1 MKYKSKSLIMVMS
14 FALVLLSFAG
24 AQAKWWIFGESD
36 EEVSISYL
44 FVNKSSFDETG
55 AKITLFKEMLPDGKI
70 TISGKAVAGKGKI
83 GSARVSLDGKET
95 WKDANLSEG
104 GAFEYSFS
112 PETGKTY
119 SIFVEVSDTLG
130 KTNDVAATA
139 RQLTLSE
146 RNIMSFIREALDKL
160 IAAYENH
167 DAKTFMSLVSEDFA
181 GDMTNLDRAIRK
193 DFSSFDDIDL
203 NYTLN
208 NITSDSK
215 GISVSLSYRRLLM
228 STKTGQSVKDKGVT
242 EFVFKMGDKSARI
255 YSMKNPLIFGITGAP
270 NVATG
275 TVASTTNEPV
285 IIADGRGNV
294 ALVPAQTFNQIVMD
308 DSVRI
313 TNNPDG
319 TSTIKTSDKT
329 ITVDKNG
336 QQTSGGSN
344 PSETVE
350 KGLRTIISLG
360 HPPMGFSFVNG
371 EVMTAAGDFMITGGG
386 PGFGYGFVEPSV
398 TFVDLGAK
406 SIGSVNEAP
415 ATGYANPAGMG
426 VRFEEGHTYAFK
438 LANGKYGLME
448 VKSVTEEWIPGN
460 PGPPPQPPAM
470 RITMRFEYKYQPSG
484 ARQFLP

>member
-1 MKYKSKSLIMVMS
+1 MKYKSKSLIMIMS

-242 EFVFKMGDKSARI
+242 EFVFKMGDKGAKVYI
-255 YSMKNPLIFGITGAP
+255 MKTPLIFGLADPSI
-270 NVATG
+270 ATG
-275 TVASTTNEPV
+275 CIPTDGG
-285 IIADGRGNV
+285 IITDSKGNV
-294 ALVPAQTFNQIVMD
+294 AKVDEQDFCKYAKDESII
-308 DSVRI
+308 I
-313 TNNPDG
+313 TYNNDG
-319 TSTIKTSDKT
+319 SITINSKENNETIK
-329 ITVDKNG
+329 VDKNG
-336 QQTSGGSN
+336 KKISGGN

>member
-1 MKYKSKSLIMVMS
+1 MS

-242 EFVFKMGDKSARI
+242 EFVFKMGDKGAKVYI
-255 YSMKNPLIFGITGAP
+255 MKTPLIFGLADPSI
-270 NVATG
+270 ATG
-275 TVASTTNEPV
+275 CIPTDGG
-285 IIADGRGNV
+285 IITDSKGNV
-294 ALVPAQTFNQIVMD
+294 AKVDEQDFCKYAKDESII
-308 DSVRI
+308 I
-313 TNNPDG
+313 TYNNDG
-319 TSTIKTSDKT
+319 SITINSKENNETIK
-329 ITVDKNG
+329 VDKNG
-336 QQTSGGSN
+336 KKISGGN